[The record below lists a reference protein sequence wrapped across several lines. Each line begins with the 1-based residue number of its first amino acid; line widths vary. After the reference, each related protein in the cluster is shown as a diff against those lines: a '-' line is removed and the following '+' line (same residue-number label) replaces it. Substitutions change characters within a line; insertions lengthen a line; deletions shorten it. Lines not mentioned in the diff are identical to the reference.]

1 MPPMIEILI
10 GGNHILDFRLPF
22 SELFLRTVIQKTTK
36 QRKFFNMKLI
46 SKLALPVLLIVLLFL
61 LFRGNLLSTSP
72 YVIIAQILAIALS
85 VWTRRSFGA
94 GQFRVGADPA
104 EGALLTS
111 GAYKFIRH
119 PMFAAALLFLWASI
133 LGHWSLTNVV
143 IGLVVTG
150 FIAVR
155 IITEEQLLR
164 THYPEYIEYSK
175 KTKRIIPYL
184 I

>member
-1 MPPMIEILI
+1 
-10 GGNHILDFRLPF
+10 
-22 SELFLRTVIQKTTK
+22 
-36 QRKFFNMKLI
+36 MKLI
-46 SKLALPVLLIVLLFL
+46 SKFAFPALIIALLFL
-61 LFRGNLLSTSP
+61 LIRGSLFSSSLF
-72 YVIIAQILAIALS
+72 VIAAQILALVLS

-94 GQFRVGADPA
+94 GQFKVSADP
-104 EGALLTS
+104 GDGMLLTS
-111 GAYKFIRH
+111 GPYKVIRH

-133 LGHWSLTNVV
+133 LGHWSLINVV

-164 THYPEYIEYSK
+164 SHFPEYIEYSK

>member
-1 MPPMIEILI
+1 
-10 GGNHILDFRLPF
+10 
-22 SELFLRTVIQKTTK
+22 
-36 QRKFFNMKLI
+36 MKAI
-46 SKLALPVLLIVLLFL
+46 SKFAFPVLLIALLVLLI
-61 LFRGNLLSTSP
+61 RGDLLSSSP
-72 YVIIAQILAIALS
+72 YVIAAQILAIALN

-94 GQFRVGADPA
+94 GQFSVGAEPG
-104 EGALLTS
+104 EGRLLTN
-111 GAYKFIRH
+111 GPFKFIRH

-133 LGHWSLTNVV
+133 LGHWSLTNAM

-164 THYPEYIEYSK
+164 TKYPEYVEYSK